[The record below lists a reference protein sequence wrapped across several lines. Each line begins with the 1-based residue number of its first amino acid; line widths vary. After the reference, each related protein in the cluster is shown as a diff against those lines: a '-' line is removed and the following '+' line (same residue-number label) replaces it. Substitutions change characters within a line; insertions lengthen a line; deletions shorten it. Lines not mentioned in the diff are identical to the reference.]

1 MATTPL
7 EVKRFRPWAAPRGPP
22 RTPVGSCELPARQ
35 VGGNVKRNL
44 MILAVFALAIGMALA
59 GLALATPGASIV
71 TAEFGRKTVPH
82 FKARMGEGDIVISE
96 ISLAPGGYSGWHS
109 HPGKVVGAVQ
119 RGALTLYRSD
129 DPTCTGHTYTAGQ
142 IFTEIP
148 SVSYYGR
155 DEGTTAT
162 VLDVTFFNVPVGGSV
177 RIDQP
182 APGNCPF

>member
-1 MATTPL
+1 M
-7 EVKRFRPWAAPRGPP
+7 KW
-22 RTPVGSCELPARQ
+22 
-35 VGGNVKRNL
+35 K
-44 MILAVFALAIGMALA
+44 IAVVVSLALAAGAISA
-59 GLALATPGASIV
+59 GLALATSGSNIV
-71 TAEFGRKTVPH
+71 TTEFGRTTVSH
-82 FKARMGEGDIVISE
+82 FKAQMGAGDIVVSE

-148 SVSYYGR
+148 SVNYYGR
-155 DEGTTAT
+155 DEGATAT
-162 VLDVTFFNVPVGGSV
+162 TLDVTFFNVPVGGSV

-182 APGNCPF
+182 KPPQCPF

>member
-1 MATTPL
+1 M
-7 EVKRFRPWAAPRGPP
+7 KRKIVVVVTLVLVAG
-22 RTPVGSCELPARQ
+22 
-35 VGGNVKRNL
+35 
-44 MILAVFALAIGMALA
+44 AISA
-59 GLALATPGASIV
+59 GLSLATPGSNMV
-71 TAEFGRKTVPH
+71 NTEFGRRTVSH
-82 FKARMGEGDIVISE
+82 FEASMGEGDIVVSE

-119 RGALTLYRSD
+119 RGSLTLYRSN

-148 SVSYYGR
+148 SVHYYGR

-162 VLDVTFFNVPVGGSV
+162 VLNVTFFNVPVGGSS

>member
-1 MATTPL
+1 MKWKIVLVVT
-7 EVKRFRPWAAPRGPP
+7 
-22 RTPVGSCELPARQ
+22 
-35 VGGNVKRNL
+35 
-44 MILAVFALAIGMALA
+44 LALVAGAVTA
-59 GLALATPGASIV
+59 GLSLATPGAGIV
-71 TAEFGRKTVPH
+71 TAEFGRKTVSH
-82 FKARMGEGDIVISE
+82 FKANMHEGDIVVSE

-119 RGALTLYRSD
+119 RGSLTLYRSN

-142 IFTEIP
+142 IFVEIP

-162 VLDVTFFNVPVGGSV
+162 VLDVTFFNVPIGGSV

-182 APGNCPF
+182 QPPQCPF

>member
-1 MATTPL
+1 M
-7 EVKRFRPWAAPRGPP
+7 KRKIVVVVALVLAAG
-22 RTPVGSCELPARQ
+22 
-35 VGGNVKRNL
+35 
-44 MILAVFALAIGMALA
+44 AISA
-59 GLALATPGASIV
+59 GLSLATPGSGIV
-71 TAEFGRKTVPH
+71 TIEFGRRTVPH
-82 FKARMGEGDIVISE
+82 FTASMAEGDIVVSE

-119 RGALTLYRSD
+119 RGSLTLYRSN

-148 SVSYYGR
+148 SVTYYGR

-162 VLDVTFFNVPVGGSV
+162 VLNVTFFNVPVGASV

-182 APGNCPF
+182 APGTCPC

>member
-1 MATTPL
+1 M
-7 EVKRFRPWAAPRGPP
+7 
-22 RTPVGSCELPARQ
+22 
-35 VGGNVKRNL
+35 KRNIAVVVTL
-44 MILAVFALAIGMALA
+44 VLAVGAISA
-59 GLALATPGASIV
+59 GLSLATPGASIV
-71 TAEFGRKTVPH
+71 TAEFGRKTVPQ
-82 FKARMGEGDIVISE
+82 FKASMGEGDIVISE

-119 RGALTLYRSD
+119 RGALTLYRSN